1 MRKIL
6 EDLYFGNITPYE
18 KRMAASSELRHL
30 AKRAADCES
39 QLVERLN
46 EEERQL
52 LNTLINAQ
60 QEIDSITVMENFI
73 LGFRL
78 GVGLMTECMDEDDG
92 ALVDGGEN

>member
-6 EDLYFGNITPYE
+6 EDLYFGNIVPYE
-18 KRMAASSELRHL
+18 KRMVASSELRRL

-39 QLVERLN
+39 QLAERLN

-78 GVGLMTECMDEDDG
+78 GVRLMAECMDEDG
-92 ALVDGGEN
+92 NLVDGGEN